1 MLALAIEF
9 TGGTRVTRAF
19 GKDSDSRQAPC
30 GRRGRN
36 RRFGGH
42 SGGETPGPIP
52 NPEVKPSSADGTALE
67 TGWES
72 RSPPDIVKEGPPFAG
87 ALLHLQG
94 KVRLCQGRERNPVAE
109 GGPARPVLMGPRR
122 SRCRD
127 GWSRRYGRP
136 LARARATG

>member
-72 RSPPDIVKEGPPFAG
+72 RWPPR
-87 ALLHLQG
+87 H
-94 KVRLCQGRERNPVAE
+94 
-109 GGPARPVLMGPRR
+109 PRR
-122 SRCRD
+122 EPPS
-127 GWSRRYGRP
+127 GGFRRFRGR
-136 LARARATG
+136 RAADDL

>member
-9 TGGTRVTRAF
+9 TGVPGS
-19 GKDSDSRQAPC
+19 SDPPVFRSFAH
-30 GRRGRN
+30 GRR

-72 RSPPDIVKEGPPFAG
+72 RSPP
-87 ALLHLQG
+87 
-94 KVRLCQGRERNPVAE
+94 RLVAE
-109 GGPARPVLMGPRR
+109 RAALEAALRVSADVPE
-122 SRCRD
+122 S
-127 GWSRRYGRP
+127 GRP
-136 LARARATG
+136 SAPEPDCRVAPAPGPGRREPAER